1 MKDRGTRPTEGSG
14 SRSTSEQEIPI
25 VSCPPQSDVTAEFL
39 HIGKISGAAKLLRS
53 EKEKQLLKIP
63 RTIEN
68 SSSLQNSSE
77 RIENSTIDDSDGKQS
92 YRNHIIISYTVV
104 LAVTCLLGITGN
116 GLVIWFG
123 IFRMKKTVS
132 LVWFLSLAV
141 ADFIFA
147 LFLTLLIT
155 FYVLRYW
162 AFGSFMCQLY
172 VFIYYFNKSVIAL
185 QLAVLSVD
193 RCVRVAFPQWCQN
206 HRTRRSAR
214 IVVLI
219 IWIFSSPSSLIISF
233 YSFTD
238 NYFCHFLFPY
248 IMNLHAIIRFVFF
261 FLVPFLVTLCSYIGI
276 TLYSLIKHVPLCSRS
291 VTVALAVSIIFL
303 ACYCPHSVFLSEGI
317 HPMNLYHGEKFIEI
331 SIYLLIISSCI
342 NPIIY
347 VLAGWEVK
355 DNFCSSFQAML
366 EKAFAEDDVYVG
378 LSNRE
383 DRTVSL
389 NLEGLSH

>member
-1 MKDRGTRPTEGSG
+1 M
-14 SRSTSEQEIPI
+14 
-25 VSCPPQSDVTAEFL
+25 
-39 HIGKISGAAKLLRS
+39 
-53 EKEKQLLKIP
+53 
-63 RTIEN
+63 
-68 SSSLQNSSE
+68 
-77 RIENSTIDDSDGKQS
+77 ENSTMNYSDVGEEQS
-92 YRNHIIISYTVV
+92 YSNNIISYMVV

-132 LVWFLSLAV
+132 LVWFLSLAA

-147 LFLTLLIT
+147 FFLTFSIT
-155 FYVLRYW
+155 YLVLGHW
-162 AFGSFMCQLY
+162 PFGSFLCKLY
-172 VFIYYFNKSVIAL
+172 VFIFFFTKPISGL

-193 RCVRVAFPQWCQN
+193 RCVRIAFPQGCQN
-206 HRTRRSAR
+206 HRTRRRWAL

-219 IWIFSSPSSLIISF
+219 ICIFSFPSSLMFSIDAYTYKYDYAVNCYIELPHNTYLH
-233 YSFTD
+233 YS
-238 NYFCHFLFPY
+238 L
-248 IMNLHAIIRFVFF
+248 RFVFF
-261 FLVPFLVTLCSYIGI
+261 FLVPFLVTLCSYTGI
-276 TLYSLIKHVPLCSRS
+276 TLYSLIRHVPLCSRS
-291 VTVALAVSIIFL
+291 VTVPLAVSIIFFV
-303 ACYCPHSVFLSEGI
+303 CYCPHSVLFLLLRT
-317 HPMNLYHGEKFIEI
+317 HPINFFDVPIFSEI

-347 VLAGWEVK
+347 VLIGWEVR

-389 NLEGLSH
+389 KLEGLSH

>member
-1 MKDRGTRPTEGSG
+1 M
-14 SRSTSEQEIPI
+14 
-25 VSCPPQSDVTAEFL
+25 
-39 HIGKISGAAKLLRS
+39 
-53 EKEKQLLKIP
+53 
-63 RTIEN
+63 
-68 SSSLQNSSE
+68 
-77 RIENSTIDDSDGKQS
+77 ENSTMNYSDIGEEPS
-92 YRNHIIISYTVV
+92 YRNDIVISYTVV
-104 LAVTCLLGITGN
+104 CAVTCLLGITGN

-141 ADFIFA
+141 ADFTFA
-147 LFLTLLIT
+147 FFLPLEIT
-155 FYVLRYW
+155 HDALGYW
-162 AFGSFMCQLY
+162 PFGSFMCKFY
-172 VFIYYFNKSVIAL
+172 VFILNVHKPIIAL
-185 QLAVLSVD
+185 QLAVLSID
-193 RCVRVAFPQWCQN
+193 RCVHVAFPQWCQK
-206 HRTRRSAR
+206 HRRRRWAL

-219 IWIFSSPSSLIISF
+219 IWIVSFPSSLMFSIYAYTYKYDYAVNCYIELPHNTYLH
-233 YSFTD
+233 YS
-238 NYFCHFLFPY
+238 L
-248 IMNLHAIIRFVFF
+248 RFVIFC
-261 FLVPFLVTLCSYIGI
+261 LVPFLVTLCSYIRI

>member
-1 MKDRGTRPTEGSG
+1 M
-14 SRSTSEQEIPI
+14 
-25 VSCPPQSDVTAEFL
+25 
-39 HIGKISGAAKLLRS
+39 
-53 EKEKQLLKIP
+53 
-63 RTIEN
+63 
-68 SSSLQNSSE
+68 
-77 RIENSTIDDSDGKQS
+77 ENSTTDDSDVGGEQS
-92 YRNHIIISYTVV
+92 YRNNIDISYTVV
-104 LAVTCLLGITGN
+104 LAVTFVLGTTGN
-116 GLVIWFG
+116 GLVIWFR

-147 LFLTLLIT
+147 LFQPFYIT
-155 FYVLRYW
+155 FEALGYW
-162 AFGSFMCQLY
+162 PFGSFMCKFY
-172 VFIYYFNKSVIAL
+172 IFIYFFTKPVIAL

-219 IWIFSSPSSLIISF
+219 ICIFSSASSLIFFF
-233 YSFTD
+233 YSDTFK
-238 NYFCHFLFPY
+238 NYYKNAISCYFIHPY
-248 IMNLHAIIRFVFF
+248 MDWHWTVRFVFF
-261 FLVPFLVTLCSYIGI
+261 FLVPFLVTLYSYIGI
-276 TLYSLIKHVPLCSRS
+276 TFYSLIKHVPLCSRS
-291 VTVALAVSIIFL
+291 FTVALAVSMTFL
-303 ACYCPHSVFLSEGI
+303 VCYCPYSVLSFLLRIRAIRSRYVATL
-317 HPMNLYHGEKFIEI
+317 MEI
-331 SIYLLIISSCI
+331 SACLLMISSCI

-383 DRTVSL
+383 DRTVYL